1 MREVEFYHAEKGQLA
16 CDLCPHH
23 CKLRD
28 GQVGVCRVR
37 RREGEKLYAD
47 NYAEVASVALDPIE
61 KKPLYHFHPGSVILS
76 VGANGCNLQCLFCQN
91 AEISQGQVRT
101 RHLPVEELVA
111 MAGARGSVGV
121 AFTYSEPLMWY
132 EYILDAA
139 PELRRQGF
147 VVVLV
152 TNGYIDEEPL
162 RRLLPHV
169 DAINIDLKSPLDD
182 FYVKMCKARLEPVQN
197 SIRIAHEVGVHLEI
211 AHLVVTG
218 WNDREESLQAT
229 AQWIASV
236 DPEIPLHISRYF
248 PHYRY
253 DKPPASE
260 AFLRRAYELASRE
273 LNYVYLGNIAVPG
286 SSDTVCPQCGALLVE
301 RQGYDIRLVGLEGD
315 SCSRCGLKISIV
327 AK

>member
-1 MREVEFYHAEKGQLA
+1 
-16 CDLCPHH
+16 
-23 CKLRD
+23 
-28 GQVGVCRVR
+28 
-37 RREGEKLYAD
+37 
-47 NYAEVASVALDPIE
+47 
-61 KKPLYHFHPGSVILS
+61 
-76 VGANGCNLQCLFCQN
+76 
-91 AEISQGQVRT
+91 
-101 RHLPVEELVA
+101 
-111 MAGARGSVGV
+111 MAGTHGSIGV

-139 PELRRQGF
+139 PELRRKGYR
-147 VVVLV
+147 VVLV

-169 DAINIDLKSPLDD
+169 DAMNIDLKSPLDE

-197 SIRIAHEVGVHLEI
+197 TIRLAHEAGVHLEI

-218 WNDREESLQAT
+218 WNDREESIQAT
-229 AQWIASV
+229 AEWIASV

-260 AFLRRAYELASRE
+260 AFLRHAYELASRE

-301 RQGYDIRLVGLEGD
+301 RQGYKIRLAGLEKGV
-315 SCSRCGLKISIV
+315 CSRCGKAIPLQQ
-327 AK
+327 

>member
-1 MREVEFYHAEKGQLA
+1 MREVEFYHAEKSKLT

-23 CKLRD
+23 CQLRE
-28 GQVGVCRVR
+28 GQTGVCQVR
-37 RREGEKLYAD
+37 RRVGEKLYAD
-47 NYAEVASVALDPIE
+47 NYAEAASLAIDPIE

-111 MAGARGSVGV
+111 MAGTRGSIGV

-139 PELRRQGF
+139 PELRRKGY

-169 DAINIDLKSPLDD
+169 DAMNIDLKSPLDE
-182 FYVKMCKARLEPVQN
+182 FYVKLCKARIKPVQN
-197 SIRIAHEVGVHLEI
+197 TIRIAREAGIHLEI

-218 WNDREESLQAT
+218 WNDREDSIQAT

-236 DPEIPLHISRYF
+236 SPEIPLHISRYF

-253 DKPPASE
+253 DKPPVSE
-260 AFLRRAYELASRE
+260 AFLRRAYELTSRE

-286 SSDTVCPQCGALLVE
+286 SSDTVCPECGALLVE
-301 RQGYDIRLVGLEGD
+301 RQGYNIRLVGLKNGL
-315 SCSRCGLKISIV
+315 CSRCGKAIPLQQ
-327 AK
+327 